1 MEPTASYE
9 RSQFKTHRKIELN
22 HGKPT
27 YEFADRNN
35 YVSTCKYEWYS
46 ILPKNLFE
54 QFHRVANL
62 WFLLV
67 SVLQLLPF
75 QLSPTSSWATITP
88 LSIVL
93 TFTLLKDAYQDYQR
107 RLHDNEINNATI
119 NKWND
124 DSKLFEKCKLMD
136 LVVGNYIK
144 LSEGDLIP
152 ADIVVLASSDEDA
165 VCYVE
170 TSNLDGESNL
180 KTKSAIVSSSKF
192 LKSEETNE
200 LLGEKLRAMHGYL
213 KCENPNNR
221 LYNFDGLLSLNNIS
235 DDIPVDINN
244 VLLRGCSLKNTD
256 WILGVVIFVGI
267 ETKIMMNRQIPRHKR
282 SKVEKKLNKYL
293 IFVFSLLFLIS
304 IMCSII
310 SVAYSSSYPDSVEY
324 FSGQDNKLSILN
336 FITFLILY
344 NSFVPISLYI
354 TMDLVKII
362 QSKFLQ
368 WDLRMYD
375 PDSDRGAISKTG
387 DLNEDLGQIEYLFS
401 DKTGTLTE
409 NIMRFKK
416 CAIKGRIYTSAKET
430 STSTPS
436 GNFLQ
441 NFTFCDESLV
451 TDGKRSICSEVSEFF
466 EAMALCHTVT
476 LKRSD
481 DEEVVYI
488 STSPDD
494 QALVQA
500 AHTFGYTFK
509 GCKDGIYL
517 LEVNG
522 EIERYQVIGINEFTS
537 NRKRMSIVLR
547 RMNLDGAGQAILLC
561 KGADDVMLKRSLY
574 KISEQDTVEKNL
586 TEFASE
592 GLRTLVFCKRNLTHK
607 ELVEYEAQYISA
619 KSAISGRT
627 TRLEALAE
635 KYEKEMDILGVT
647 GIEDKIQPQVPET
660 ILKLTRAG
668 IKVWVLTGDKQE
680 TAINIGYSTNLLSN
694 EMDLVIIN
702 CKSVDEARQKLS
714 QAISFHIY
722 NLDLKE
728 DDNFLRRIRYV
739 TKVSLGMPDT
749 ISHYLKYVD
758 ENLND
763 DLLNSPIDI
772 ENLNL
777 GLIIDGDSLNF
788 IFANS
793 QTMKLFAILSFLCSA
808 VICCRVSPLQK
819 AEVVKLVK
827 NHYDFKPITLAIG
840 DGANDVSMIQQA
852 HVGVGILGQ
861 EGLQAAN
868 SSDYAIARFKY
879 LIPLLFLHGRW
890 NYNRISRVVLYSF
903 YKNFL
908 LVLPMFYYF
917 FLNQYSGTSIYDSWL
932 IMSYNTIF
940 TALPIVVL
948 GSMDKDI
955 SAKLIISNPRL
966 YTEGILSKVLNMRVF
981 LEWIV
986 ISIIHSVIL
995 YTLIVITSQ
1004 NIIEGQGGTEDL
1016 VSTGTVLFISIVHTA
1031 TYTIMLEMRDWNII
1045 FCIVTSLSILLMYPL
1060 LFFYDFIG
1068 FPSRNLEGVA
1078 SRLFTT
1084 VPYLFSIIF
1093 TPMIC
1098 FIVHYVSKCI
1108 KFICLPS
1115 EHQRLIDTMIRPK
1128 ILRYKDSFSKVKLV
1142 KPLRLLEYAN
1152 KLFKVFDPRRI
1163 NKGED
1168 EDLSFKPYTLKFN
1181 SSLLETSY
1189 RVYTVDQIIKFTR
1202 IVLVMIFLANLIWTL
1217 QDVIFSLESSSII
1230 GVRITVVATFGL
1242 ILLFVRT
1249 DCYKTHYH
1257 PASHILIILAFT
1269 VKYTLDTIKKADGS
1283 MSQAISQIITL
1294 ILFNLNTYRVIGIN
1308 IIFNILYIIRIG
1320 YTFSQN
1326 LSTIN
1331 FSMIFLEYSVLI
1343 VAISLTSA
1351 IVSYTSERSSRRNF
1365 VNMRELEYEYQK
1377 GRYLLDNLLPAFV
1390 QPRVSQGIRYI
1401 SKERMNVTVL
1411 YCEVCDFDSIY
1422 HSYSSYKLIELLD
1435 SIYSIIDSICEQFGV
1450 TKIETVNNAY
1460 TICSGLKDIES
1471 SLSPEILA
1479 RNHAERAV
1487 QVALEILKRLNGAF
1501 LNSGEKL
1508 TFRMGIH
1515 SGQVIAGV
1523 IGDHKPQF
1531 TLFGDTVGIAHSLC
1545 RNTVVHEKIR
1555 ISSATYIL
1563 VKHLNLNYIYDE
1575 IKIEGKGN
1583 LDTFLIEDSTDNH
1596 KNMFNT
1602 SFDSMDQQSYFLA
1615 QSHQREDLNSSV
1627 LPLINK
1633 DSMYSI
1639 DTEAKNNVASK
1650 ICWENLECY
1659 LEDAED
1665 EYFGVVDPVQWLVC
1679 RMKETKCQS
1688 VYRIKNMQGNM
1699 KSIKLG
1705 LVISIVVYS
1714 ILTTNQIITYKLSG
1728 DYGVLIQVIMRGLMI
1743 LGIVILRILLTK
1755 IYSHYTF
1762 PWGVIMIFIVI
1773 DFIITTSLYTLSDFL
1788 HNSIILEKMYT
1799 NIIISYLSGL
1809 SFGHTLI
1816 ASIFQFMNYIIISAI
1831 QRADFE
1837 STLENSCFLLGFIL
1851 LNLAFSFTKET
1862 KERHSYNVN
1871 ISARKEIH
1879 NTEKLL
1885 YSIIPPYAAKNLKSD
1900 FMIREDE
1907 YETSI
1912 LYADISGFKAWSED
1926 KSPIEVIGLLST
1938 IFSKFDSLCIKH
1950 NVHKL
1955 HNIGDCYVVTTLNE
1969 PEEDSKE
1976 ISLGQEC
1983 IRLISMSLRMIE
1995 AVNKISRENKA
2006 DLGVRIGIHTG
2017 RVIGGITRSN
2027 IVRYDIYGPDVD
2039 IAHQTQRASQPGR
2052 INLSESTK
2060 NLVEQLNLGKFEF
2073 ISNKSIRHETSGVK
2087 LESYYL
2093 KV

>member
-9 RSQFKTHRKIELN
+9 RSPSKTYRKIELN
-22 HGKPT
+22 HGKPA
-27 YEFADRNN
+27 YEFADQNN
-35 YVSTCKYEWYS
+35 YVSTCKYEWYT

-75 QLSPTSSWATITP
+75 QLSPTSSWATIIP

-93 TFTLLKDAYQDYQR
+93 AFTLLKDAYQDYKR
-107 RLHDNEINNATI
+107 RLHDNEINNAMI
-119 NKWND
+119 SKWND
-124 DSKLFEKCKLMD
+124 DSKAFEKCKLMD

-144 LSEGDLIP
+144 LSEGNLIP

-165 VCYVE
+165 VCYLE

-180 KTKSAIVSSSKF
+180 KTKSAIVSSTKF

-221 LYNFDGLLSLNNIS
+221 LHNFDGLLKLNNMS
-235 DDIPVDINN
+235 DEIPLDINN
-244 VLLRGCSLKNTD
+244 LLLRGCSLKNTD
-256 WILGVVIFVGI
+256 WILGVVIFVGL
-267 ETKIMMNRQIPRHKR
+267 ETKIMMNRQIPHHKR
-282 SKVEKKLNKYL
+282 SKVERKLNKYL
-293 IFVFSLLFLIS
+293 IFVFSLLFLIT

-310 SVAYSSSYPDSVEY
+310 SVAYSSSYPDSIEY

-362 QSKFLQ
+362 QSKFIQ

-375 PDSDRGAISKTG
+375 PDTDRCAISKTG

-409 NIMRFKK
+409 NVMRFKK
-416 CAIKGRIYTSAKET
+416 CSIKGRIYTSAKET
-430 STSTPS
+430 STSTLS

-451 TDGKRSICSEVSEFF
+451 TDGKQRCSEVSEFF
-466 EAMALCHTVT
+466 EAMALCHTVSF
-476 LKRSD
+476 KRSD
-481 DEEVVYI
+481 EDEVVYI
-488 STSPDD
+488 STSPDE

-509 GCKDGIYL
+509 GCKDGIYS

-522 EIERYQVIGINEFTS
+522 DIERYQVIGINDFSS

-547 RMNLDGAGQAILLC
+547 RMSQDGAGQGILLC
-561 KGADDVMLKRSLY
+561 KGADDVMLKRSVY
-574 KISEQDTVEKNL
+574 QISEQDTLEKNL

-592 GLRTLVFCKRNLTHK
+592 GLRTLVICKRNLTYK
-607 ELVEYEAQYISA
+607 ELVEYEALYISA

-635 KYEKEMDILGVT
+635 KYEKDMDILGVT
-647 GIEDKIQPQVPET
+647 GIEDKIQHQVPET

-702 CKSVDEARQKLS
+702 CKSVDEAKQKLS
-714 QAISFHIY
+714 QAISLHIY

-739 TKVSLGMPDT
+739 TKESINMPDT

-758 ENLND
+758 ERFND

-772 ENLNL
+772 ENLSL
-777 GLIIDGDSLNF
+777 ALIIDGDSLNF
-788 IFANS
+788 IFSNT
-793 QTMKLFAILSFLCSA
+793 QTMKLFAILSFLCNA

-827 NHYDFKPITLAIG
+827 NHYDFKPVTLAIG

-852 HVGVGILGQ
+852 HVGVGIFGK

-868 SSDYAIARFKY
+868 SSDYAIARFKN

-890 NYNRISRVVLYSF
+890 NYHRISRVVLYSF

-940 TALPIVVL
+940 TSLPVVVL
-948 GSMDKDI
+948 GCMDKDI
-955 SAKLIISNPRL
+955 SPKLIISNPRL

-981 LEWIV
+981 IEWTIV
-986 ISIIHSVIL
+986 SIIHSVIL

-1004 NIIEGQGGTEDL
+1004 NIIKDQGGTEDL

-1045 FCIVTSLSILLMYPL
+1045 FCTVTSFSIVLMYPL

-1068 FPSRNLEGVA
+1068 FPSRNLEGIA

-1084 VPYLFSIIF
+1084 VPYLFSILF

-1108 KFICLPS
+1108 KFICYPS
-1115 EHQRLIDTMIRPK
+1115 EHQKLIDTMIKPK
-1128 ILRYKDSFSKVKLV
+1128 ILRYKDSFSKVKLT
-1142 KPLRLLEYAN
+1142 KPDRLVEYAN
-1152 KLFKVFDPRRI
+1152 KIFKVFDPRRI

-1168 EDLSFKPYTLKFN
+1168 EDLSFKKYTLEFN
-1181 SSLLETSY
+1181 SSLLESSY
-1189 RVYTVDQIIKFTR
+1189 MVYTVEQIIRFTR
-1202 IVLVMIFLANLIWTL
+1202 IVLVMIFLANLVWTL
-1217 QDVIFSLESSSII
+1217 QDVIFSMESSLII
-1230 GVRITVVATFGL
+1230 GVRITVVASFGL
-1242 ILLFVRT
+1242 TILFIRT
-1249 DCYKTHYH
+1249 DCYKNHYH
-1257 PASHILIILAFT
+1257 LSSLILIILAFA
-1269 VKYTLDTIKKADGS
+1269 VKFTLDTIKKSDSS
-1283 MSQAISQIITL
+1283 MSQAISQIVTF
-1294 ILFNLNTYRVIGIN
+1294 ILFNLNTYRVVGIN
-1308 IIFNILYIIRIG
+1308 IVFNILYIIRIG
-1320 YTFSQN
+1320 YTFSEN

-1331 FSMIFLEYSVLI
+1331 FSMLFLEYSVLI
-1343 VAISLTSA
+1343 IAISLTSA
-1351 IVSYTSERSSRRNF
+1351 IVSYRSERSRRRDF
-1365 VNMRELEYEYQK
+1365 VKIRELEYEYQK
-1377 GRYLLDNLLPAFV
+1377 GRYLLDNLLPGFV
-1390 QPRVSQGIRYI
+1390 QPTVSQGIRYI
-1401 SKERMNVTVL
+1401 SKERMNVTIL
-1411 YCEVCDFDSIY
+1411 YCEICDFDSIY
-1422 HSYSSYKLIELLD
+1422 NSYSSYKLIELLD
-1435 SIYSIIDSICEQFGV
+1435 SIYTIVDSICEQFGV
-1450 TKIETVNNAY
+1450 TKIETVNNSY
-1460 TICSGLKDIES
+1460 TICSGLKDIEP

-1479 RNHAERAV
+1479 RNHAERGI

-1501 LNSGEKL
+1501 LNSGDKL
-1508 TFRMGIH
+1508 TIRIGIH
-1515 SGQVIAGV
+1515 SGPVIAGV
-1523 IGDHKPQF
+1523 VGDHKPQF
-1531 TLFGDTVGIAHSLC
+1531 TLFGDTVSIAHFLC
-1545 RNTVVHEKIR
+1545 RNTEVDEKIR
-1555 ISSATYIL
+1555 ISSATYLL
-1563 VKHLNLNYIYDE
+1563 VKHLNINYIYDE

-1583 LDTFLIEDSTDNH
+1583 FDTFLIEDSSENH

-1633 DSMYSI
+1633 DSLYSI
-1639 DTEAKNNVASK
+1639 DTESKNNAASK
-1650 ICWENLECY
+1650 TCLENLEFY
-1659 LEDAED
+1659 LGDNDD
-1665 EYFGVVDPVQWLVC
+1665 ENVGIADPVQWLVC
-1679 RMKETKCQS
+1679 RMKETKYQS
-1688 VYRIKNMQGNM
+1688 IYRIKNMEANM
-1699 KSIKLG
+1699 TGIKLG
-1705 LVISIVVYS
+1705 LVISIIVYS
-1714 ILTTNQIITYKLSG
+1714 ILTTNHIITYKLSG
-1728 DYGVLIQVIMRGLMI
+1728 DYGVLIQVIMRGTMI
-1743 LGIVILRILLTK
+1743 LGIVVLSIVLRK
-1755 IYSHYTF
+1755 IYKHYTF
-1762 PWGVIMIFIVI
+1762 PWGVMMIFIAI

-1788 HNSIILEKMYT
+1788 NHSIILEKMYT

-1816 ASIFQFMNYIIISAI
+1816 ASIFQFMNYIVILAI
-1831 QRADFE
+1831 QRKDFK
-1837 STLENSCFLLGFIL
+1837 SSLEKSCFLLGFIL
-1851 LNLAFSFTKET
+1851 LNLAFSYTKESR
-1862 KERHSYNVN
+1862 ERHSYNVN

-1885 YSIIPPYAAKNLKSD
+1885 YQIIPPYAARNLKSD
-1900 FMIREDE
+1900 FMIREQI

-1912 LYADISGFKAWSED
+1912 LNADIPGLKAWSED
-1926 KSPIEVIGLLST
+1926 KAPIEVIGLLST
-1938 IFSKFDSLCIKH
+1938 IFSKFDRLCIKN
-1950 NVHKL
+1950 NVYKV
-1955 HNIGDCYVVTTLNE
+1955 HNIGDCYIVTSLSE
-1969 PEEDSKE
+1969 AEDESKE

-1983 IRLISMSLRMIE
+1983 IRLINMSLRMIE
-1995 AVNKISRENKA
+1995 AVNKISRENKL
-2006 DLGVRIGIHTG
+2006 DLGVRIGLHTG

-2027 IVRYDIYGPDVD
+2027 IVRYDIYGPEVEFT
-2039 IAHQTQRASQPGR
+2039 HQIQRASQPGK

-2060 NLVEQLNLGKFEF
+2060 NLIEQLNLGKFEF
-2073 ISNKSIRHETSGVK
+2073 ITNKTIHHETSGME

-2093 KV
+2093 RV